1 MPSSHGDGPACG
13 HRRVVA
19 AERSFLGAQTG
30 GPDTFMHMCTPQPL
44 GANTVTVT
52 VREAAMLAVMAC
64 TRQHDHAMLVLV
76 LPWWYWNAIR
86 WAPP

>member
-1 MPSSHGDGPACG
+1 
-13 HRRVVA
+13 
-19 AERSFLGAQTG
+19 
-30 GPDTFMHMCTPQPL
+30 MHMCTPQPL